1 MFFSEK
7 SHSPFPAIRS
17 CVSSVAYAANAQHAP
32 TCPWFLTGEIH
43 PCSHEF
49 HCAGSDVFDDERKRP
64 VLREETSFCGA
75 APLVGG
81 RKPVARGR
89 SSADATSDSAQSN
102 AAIIVAIA
110 RPFLIC
116 RYYTKFQPR
125 KALFAAHK
133 RNWRKQL
140 LGDKRKRP
148 VKPRVFCEE
157 DAAFAGKKALE

>member
-89 SSADATSDSAQSN
+89 SSADATSDSAQSAAVSTIPTIRPILIGNIIPHTDDMIIMTLEKILSEMTFTPPLHLTSKN
-102 AAIIVAIA
+102 A
-110 RPFLIC
+110 
-116 RYYTKFQPR
+116 YTT
-125 KALFAAHK
+125 
-133 RNWRKQL
+133 KQ
-140 LGDKRKRP
+140 K
-148 VKPRVFCEE
+148 
-157 DAAFAGKKALE
+157 GKV

>member
-49 HCAGSDVFDDERKRP
+49 HCAGSDVLADERKRLA
-64 VLREETSFCGA
+64 LREETSFCSA

-89 SSADATSDSAQSN
+89 SSADATKDSAQSN
-102 AAIIVAIA
+102 AASIVAIV

-116 RYYTKFQPR
+116 RYYTIAV
-125 KALFAAHK
+125 KAQLPMKQIQNCRAVYPCGSQLFFIFL
-133 RNWRKQL
+133 RSCPL
-140 LGDKRKRP
+140 
-148 VKPRVFCEE
+148 
-157 DAAFAGKKALE
+157 